1 MSNKTIKQNIQI
13 PVSGELA
20 KGNITTNYVTY
31 PMQLNYYTQLGLILP
46 ADVLTYLNLIQYTN
60 VEYGYAFPKISDLAK
75 VTGMNGETVS
85 NSVKRLERAGLIIKE
100 KNYEYGNKNIYYVFT
115 PYEKE
120 DLGEMFP
127 DLKAKNDQRIAVID
141 KKEKKDKG
149 RLKGYQQ
156 KLEKAEKQR
165 EALKAKSKVN
175 STPEPPVQDNA
186 RQLEEE
192 AERSMREKL
201 AKL

>member
-1 MSNKTIKQNIQI
+1 MNKKTTKQNIQI
-13 PVSGELA
+13 PVSGTLA
-20 KGNITTNYVTY
+20 KGNIITNYVTY

-120 DLGEMFP
+120 DLCEMFP
-127 DLKAKNDQRIAVID
+127 DLKAKNDQRIAAID

-149 RLKGYQQ
+149 RLEGYQQ